1 MKKILFLS
9 TILLSCFIMNA
20 QTLYVKN
27 TTNTYNLDVTNIKK
41 YPVTCGTSSYCTMT
55 DMTSIL
61 PGNEGSQAYPTTCA
75 SVPDIEMKIMYYDPF
90 ITIPQPFII
99 QYCGISTSGS
109 FTGSTP
115 LVKYDLYQGVGND
128 VVLYIHY

>member
-55 DMTSIL
+55 DMIGIL
-61 PGNEGSQAYPTTCA
+61 PGNGGSQAYPTTCA
-75 SVPDIEMKIMYYDPF
+75 SVPDIEMTFQIDPTIGPI
-90 ITIPQPFII
+90 ITI
-99 QYCGISTSGS
+99 QYCGISIINATIPGYSE
-109 FTGSTP
+109 
-115 LVKYDLYQGVGND
+115 LYDLVPAGGANSML
-128 VVLYIHY
+128 LYIHY

>member
-75 SVPDIEMKIMYYDPF
+75 SVPDIEMKISMDVF
-90 ITIPQPFII
+90 STIIS
-99 QYCGISTSGS
+99 YCGVSLMNQPTGLPTSEL
-109 FTGSTP
+109 F
-115 LVKYDLYQGVGND
+115 DLYPSGFGTNMI
-128 VVLYIHY
+128 LYFHY